1 MTVLNSGTQVYNQ
14 TVLNSDRQVYNEVV
28 LNVYSSKCVV
38 VSELKYCGLVQSP
51 VEAGLFVPRAVWP
64 KKQVPSNCL
73 QCMPIVW
80 DGQMTRTKMA
90 ISPLMSRSRICE
102 GSPHQQH
109 LLWDYFYVTMLHLAV
124 CNTSKGNSIKD
135 VGV

>member
-28 LNVYSSKCVV
+28 LNVQSSKCVV

-64 KKQVPSNCL
+64 KKKGTKQLSSMYANCL
-73 QCMPIVW
+73 GW
-80 DGQMTRTKMA
+80 TDDKDKNGHFT
-90 ISPLMSRSRICE
+90 S
-102 GSPHQQH
+102 
-109 LLWDYFYVTMLHLAV
+109 YVKIQNM
-124 CNTSKGNSIKD
+124 
-135 VGV
+135 